1 MHRDNEKN
9 NEMTMD
15 TMTIAFD
22 DRKMISVLRQLI
34 NSMNGVRII
43 PSGTTIEEEK
53 SVSVSKVKKYRIS
66 PLIKSMETG
75 IKVSED
81 ISDDYKKEIGEI
93 RAKRGHYKRYS
104 CDAIVTRNPRD
115 FIKSD
120 ILVLTPDEVIKIIDK

>member
-1 MHRDNEKN
+1 
-9 NEMTMD
+9 MD

-22 DRKMISVLRQLI
+22 DRNMISVLKQLI

-43 PSGTTIEEEK
+43 QSDKTVEEK

-66 PLIKSMETG
+66 PLIKSMVTG

-93 RAKRGHYKRYS
+93 RAKRS
-104 CDAIVTRNPRD
+104 
-115 FIKSD
+115 
-120 ILVLTPDEVIKIIDK
+120 L

>member
-1 MHRDNEKN
+1 MKKK
-9 NEMTMD
+9 EMTMD

-43 PSGTTIEEEK
+43 PSDTIVEEK

-75 IKVSED
+75 IKLSED

-93 RAKRGHYKRYS
+93 RAKRS
-104 CDAIVTRNPRD
+104 
-115 FIKSD
+115 
-120 ILVLTPDEVIKIIDK
+120 L

>member
-1 MHRDNEKN
+1 
-9 NEMTMD
+9 MD

-43 PSGTTIEEEK
+43 PSDTIVEEK

-93 RAKRGHYKRYS
+93 RTKRS
-104 CDAIVTRNPRD
+104 
-115 FIKSD
+115 
-120 ILVLTPDEVIKIIDK
+120 L

>member
-1 MHRDNEKN
+1 
-9 NEMTMD
+9 MD

-43 PSGTTIEEEK
+43 PSDTIVEEK

-75 IKVSED
+75 IKLSED

-93 RAKRGHYKRYS
+93 RAKRS
-104 CDAIVTRNPRD
+104 
-115 FIKSD
+115 
-120 ILVLTPDEVIKIIDK
+120 L

>member
-1 MHRDNEKN
+1 
-9 NEMTMD
+9 MD

-43 PSGTTIEEEK
+43 PSDTIVEEEK

-75 IKVSED
+75 IQVSED

-93 RAKRGHYKRYS
+93 RTKRS
-104 CDAIVTRNPRD
+104 
-115 FIKSD
+115 
-120 ILVLTPDEVIKIIDK
+120 L

>member
-1 MHRDNEKN
+1 
-9 NEMTMD
+9 MD

-43 PSGTTIEEEK
+43 PSDTIVEEEK

-93 RAKRGHYKRYS
+93 RAKRSLWNSFWMPMYYRYS
-104 CDAIVTRNPRD
+104 CDVIVTRNPRD

-120 ILVLTPDEVIKIIDK
+120 IPVLTPDEVIEIIDK

>member
-1 MHRDNEKN
+1 
-9 NEMTMD
+9 MD
-15 TMTIAFD
+15 TMTIAFE

-43 PSGTTIEEEK
+43 PSDTIVEEK

-93 RAKRGHYKRYS
+93 RTKRS
-104 CDAIVTRNPRD
+104 
-115 FIKSD
+115 
-120 ILVLTPDEVIKIIDK
+120 L

>member
-1 MHRDNEKN
+1 
-9 NEMTMD
+9 MD

-43 PSGTTIEEEK
+43 PSDTIVEEK

-93 RAKRGHYKRYS
+93 RAKRS
-104 CDAIVTRNPRD
+104 
-115 FIKSD
+115 
-120 ILVLTPDEVIKIIDK
+120 L

>member
-43 PSGTTIEEEK
+43 PSDTIVEEK

-93 RAKRGHYKRYS
+93 RAKRS
-104 CDAIVTRNPRD
+104 
-115 FIKSD
+115 
-120 ILVLTPDEVIKIIDK
+120 L